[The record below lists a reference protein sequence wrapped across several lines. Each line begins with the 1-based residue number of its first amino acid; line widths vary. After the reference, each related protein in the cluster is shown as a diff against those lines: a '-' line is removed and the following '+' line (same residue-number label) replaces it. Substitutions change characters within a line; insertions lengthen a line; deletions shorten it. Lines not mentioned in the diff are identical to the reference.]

1 MVQHDLLVL
10 AMKVTISAGPWL
22 LSTFCGK
29 RGIVLACVN
38 AFGESVYGRRRA
50 QVNKAGAFQQPGIV

>member
-38 AFGESVYGRRRA
+38 AFGESECMEGEGP
-50 QVNKAGAFQQPGIV
+50 K